1 MAQDHPAAIDFVP
14 GHETLTDFRQ
24 ALGRFATGV
33 TVVTCTS
40 DMGPLGITA
49 NSFSSLS
56 LDPPLV
62 LWSPARSSRRFG
74 AFCAAR
80 HFSVHV
86 IGAEQEAIA
95 RHFSKQGHDFTGL
108 NWVAGET
115 GVPHLAGCIARF
127 DCDKEAEYEGG
138 DHAII
143 VGRVRRVVSRPG
155 APLVF
160 HAGQFLDLDGD

>member
-24 ALGRFATGV
+24 ALGRYATGV
-33 TVVTCTS
+33 TVVTCNS

-56 LDPPLV
+56 MDPPLV

-74 AFCAAR
+74 AFSAAR
-80 HFSVHV
+80 HFAIHV
-86 IGAEQEAIA
+86 IGSEQEGLA

-108 NWVAGET
+108 GWQASDN
-115 GVPHLAGCIARF
+115 GVPLLDGCIARF
-127 DCDKEAEYEGG
+127 ECDKEAEHEGG
-138 DHAII
+138 DHTII
-143 VGRVRRVVSRPG
+143 VGRVTRVTATPG
-155 APLVF
+155 TPLVF
-160 HAGQFLDLDGD
+160 HGGQFLDLGAD